1 MDYDLEL
8 LYSICFSELVHYPDE
23 NDDSFIERLEFRAI
37 RDFLEIE
44 IDVIDW
50 INQCHKILQGERH
63 LQSINLYYSKNGEN
77 YILLESYFDPT
88 DQLDFVNVG
97 VKTIHNNNESLKA
110 LGRAF
115 SDVCR
120 YIVAYEEGSS
130 SIRRFYPIDEKGL
143 QHRVDEPKKDLSK
156 GKLVR
161 KIYTG
166 DSSLNVEFQSY
177 YWRNVSKEQTKTKP
191 MNKLFGL
198 FFILTGIFAIVGGLY
213 TWGDGAIF
221 SQTELLTVL
230 IPWADI
236 ILTGPL
242 SLVCGYGILK
252 KMKWGSILG
261 LMTSGIY
268 VFGSVLVFITM
279 VWNQDYSVFLILPS
293 FSGFSIGTSF
303 VGFTLTEKII

>member
-23 NDDSFIERLEFRAI
+23 NDDSFIERIEFRAI

-63 LQSINLYYSKNGEN
+63 LQGINLYYSKNGEN
-77 YILLESYFDPT
+77 YILLENYFDPT

-177 YWRNVSKEQTKTKP
+177 YWRNVSKEHPKTK
-191 MNKLFGL
+191 
-198 FFILTGIFAIVGGLY
+198 
-213 TWGDGAIF
+213 
-221 SQTELLTVL
+221 
-230 IPWADI
+230 
-236 ILTGPL
+236 
-242 SLVCGYGILK
+242 
-252 KMKWGSILG
+252 
-261 LMTSGIY
+261 
-268 VFGSVLVFITM
+268 
-279 VWNQDYSVFLILPS
+279 
-293 FSGFSIGTSF
+293 
-303 VGFTLTEKII
+303 